1 MSQSHAAPVSLQR
14 VATGEAAGGS
24 LVVRVL
30 RTATSAASQV
40 ALMAALFA
48 FYKLGRHAA
57 DGHAARASAN
67 ALRVLRFERLLH
79 LPQELGLQRA
89 LLAVG
94 GLVHFANVYYVT
106 VHFSLTTVFL
116 VWLWVRH
123 RAGWPRVRAVMIL
136 TTAVGLAGHT
146 FFPLS
151 PPRLTPASGMID
163 TLLRWGP
170 SSYTTKP
177 GSGVANQFA
186 AMPSLHVGWAII
198 VAWGVVVYSRRR
210 LRWIAIAH
218 PIITTLVVVGTAN
231 HYWVDCLAGAAIV
244 VGAIELTRVR
254 PAWRLGAAASEQSA
268 DRVDGVG
275 VDRVLVGPVAAHA
288 REAQGDPTRVAARD
302 LDPVEGDLDDELGT
316 DPDRSARAPLL
327 ACK

>member
-14 VATGEAAGGS
+14 VANTDATGGS
-24 LVVRVL
+24 TAVRIV
-30 RTATSAASQV
+30 RTVTSTASQV

-67 ALRVLRFERLLH
+67 AIRVLRFEHVLH

-89 LLAVG
+89 LLAAG
-94 GLVHFANVYYVT
+94 GLVHWANVYYVT

-116 VWLWVRH
+116 VWVWVRH
-123 RAGWPRVRAVMIL
+123 RHAWPRVRAVLIA

-146 FFPLS
+146 FFPLA
-151 PPRLTPASGMID
+151 PPRLTPAAGMID

-198 VAWGVVVYSRRR
+198 VAWGVIVYSRRR
-210 LRWIAIAH
+210 LRWVAVAH
-218 PIITTLVVVGTAN
+218 PIVTTLVVVATAN

-244 VGAIELTRVR
+244 AVAILLTRLR
-254 PAWRLGAAASEQSA
+254 PSWRLPEEASEEA
-268 DRVDGVG
+268 THGLDRVG
-275 VDRVLVGPVAAHA
+275 VDRVLVGPVPAYAS
-288 REAQGDPTRVAARD
+288 EAQRDPARVAARD
-302 LDPVEGDLDDELGT
+302 LDAVEGDLDHELGA
-316 DPDRSARAPLL
+316 DPDRPRRAPLL
-327 ACK
+327 TCK